1 MNLLFVC
8 TQNRLRSPT
17 AEQVFAD
24 WPGVETASAGLG
36 NEAEVPVSPELLEWA
51 DIVFVMEPV
60 HRARLAQR
68 FKPHLKRA
76 RIVCLGIPDNFDF
89 MQPELVEL
97 LKRKVS
103 PFLP

>member
-1 MNLLFVC
+1 
-8 TQNRLRSPT
+8 
-17 AEQVFAD
+17 
-24 WPGVETASAGLG
+24 
-36 NEAEVPVSPELLEWA
+36 
-51 DIVFVMEPV
+51 VFVMEPV

-76 RIVCLGIPDNFDF
+76 RIVCLGIPDSFDF